1 MVSNNKYVH
10 VKKKKGKIEV
20 VIKKKNLLLSNEK
33 SISL

>member
-20 VIKKKNLLLSNEK
+20 VIKKKNFVVV
-33 SISL
+33 